1 MIICQTY
8 LRMVLEDII
17 RPNPDPIKQQ
27 TNSNSF
33 EPQYNSATADKLFI
47 LEQELSLKPSLNKTL
62 EKFKLSQNHIPSLPP
77 PPIIVKNEDYSQKSS
92 SKTPSPQQTQFM
104 LGKLNSISG
113 DLITTK
119 DNLLLSTSQA
129 IKR

>member
-8 LRMVLEDII
+8 LRMGLEDII

-27 TNSNSF
+27 TNSNTFLNTFLSSHH
-33 EPQYNSATADKLFI
+33 NSATEKLFI
-47 LEQELSLKPSLNKTL
+47 LEQELSLKPSLNKT
-62 EKFKLSQNHIPSLPP
+62 FQKLSQNHIPSLPP
-77 PPIIVKNEDYSQKSS
+77 SIIVKNEDYTQSI
-92 SKTPSPQQTQFM
+92 TPSPQQSNFM